1 MNLKA
6 RINAVGDPDLRK
18 SRARAMVCRVD
29 CAGCGEDIWS
39 DQDLSGI
46 QYVKTKRGTELFIH
60 GGCIQKVWRKGNG
73 KADRKRQ

>member
-18 SRARAMVCRVD
+18 SRAGAMVCRVD

-46 QYVKTKRGTELFIH
+46 QYVKTK
-60 GGCIQKVWRKGNG
+60 
-73 KADRKRQ
+73 KRYGAVYPRRLYPESVGEG